1 MGNTQEFIKKNY
13 VFNYVMFI
21 FDAIGFGSAF
31 ALLIPGSYLPD
42 VASAIS
48 DKWYTPSLIIIIF
61 YAIGIFSQFLTS
73 ARRSIEQDSKR
84 AVIFWG
90 ICERVGII
98 LLALT
103 LNTYAKY
110 NSGFIFFII
119 AYILFVFSAGA
130 ILPSYFDLVSRV
142 LYKYRSVF
150 FALNLTFGSA
160 AGYLVSRY
168 VDIKIIEEG
177 LIEGYLSGLII
188 VIIITSLSMIPLLLI
203 REPQSVVKPS
213 LKFSLLRLKNQLK
226 IWSKIYKNNEGLN
239 AVSLSNFFSAI
250 PEAITPF
257 FSIWL
262 ISFYD
267 IPTASL
273 GMWVTLLL
281 LSQSIGSF
289 FVPIIG
295 IKIGFKYTYIL
306 GLTMHFLASGI
317 FIFTGANFKNLIFI
331 FAGLGL
337 GIFNTSQSNLAVEL
351 GDVGDA
357 GNTNAMLTAFRV
369 PVFIIVPL
377 IVGFFNTYSSISL
390 VLSFSLISALIG
402 ISIAVFK
409 LKNPVLPKVRFWL
422 KDS

>member
-1 MGNTQEFIKKNY
+1 
-13 VFNYVMFI
+13 MFI

-42 VASAIS
+42 VALILS
-48 DKWYTPSLIIIIF
+48 DKWYTPSLIVIIF
-61 YAIGIFSQFLTS
+61 YAVGIFSQFLTT
-73 ARRSIEQDSKR
+73 ARRNKEQDSKR
-84 AVIFWG
+84 GVIFWG

-98 LLALT
+98 VLALT
-103 LNTYAKY
+103 LSSYSKTDT
-110 NSGFIFFII
+110 GFIFFVV
-119 AYILFVFSAGA
+119 AYIIFVFSAGA

-142 LYKYRSVF
+142 LYKFRSVF

-168 VDIKIIEEG
+168 VDLKILEKG
-177 LIEGYLSGLII
+177 LIEGYLSGLIL
-188 VIIITSLSMIPLLLI
+188 VIAVTGFSLIPLLLI
-203 REPQSVVKPS
+203 REPQTKYSSTKKLS
-213 LKFSLLRLKNQLK
+213 LAALSSQINMWKET
-226 IWSKIYKNNEGLN
+226 YKNNVGLN

-262 ISFYD
+262 ISFYN
-267 IPTASL
+267 IPTNRL

-295 IKIGFKYTYIL
+295 IRTGFKYTYIL
-306 GLTMHFLASGI
+306 GLSMHLIASTI
-317 FIFTGANFKNLIFI
+317 FIFTGSSFQNLIFI

-369 PVFIIVPL
+369 PIFIIVPL
-377 IVGFFNTYSSISL
+377 IVGFFNSGSSIFVIL
-390 VLSFSLISALIG
+390 LFSMISAIIG
-402 ISIAVFK
+402 VGIVAFK
-409 LKNPVLPKVRFWL
+409 LKDPVLPKVRFWL

>member
-1 MGNTQEFIKKNY
+1 
-13 VFNYVMFI
+13 MFI

-42 VASAIS
+42 VALTIS
-48 DKWYTPSLIIIIF
+48 DKWYTPSLIVIIF
-61 YAIGIFSQFLTS
+61 YAVGIFSQFLIS
-73 ARRSIEQDSKR
+73 ARRNIEQDSKR
-84 AVIFWG
+84 GVIFWG
-90 ICERVGII
+90 ICERFGII

-103 LNTYAKY
+103 LSTYSTY
-110 NSGFIFFII
+110 NMGFIFFVI
-119 AYILFVFSAGA
+119 AYIIFVFSAGA

-142 LYKYRSVF
+142 LYKFRSVF

-168 VDIKIIEEG
+168 VDLRIAESG
-177 LIEGYLSGLII
+177 LIEGYLSGLML
-188 VIIITSLSMIPLLLI
+188 VIGVTSISMIPLLLI
-203 REPQSVVKPS
+203 REPQTGSKSTTKISIVA
-213 LKFSLLRLKNQLK
+213 LRDQLNMWK
-226 IWSKIYKNNEGLN
+226 HIYKNNTGLK

-267 IPTASL
+267 IPTNRL

-295 IKIGFKYTYIL
+295 IRIGFKYTYIL
-306 GLTMHFLASGI
+306 GLSMHFAASAV
-317 FIFTGANFKNLIFI
+317 FIYGGSNFQNLIFI
-331 FAGLGL
+331 LAGLGL

-369 PVFIIVPL
+369 PIFIIVPL
-377 IVGFFNTYSSISL
+377 LVGFFNSYSVISL
-390 VLSFSLISALIG
+390 ILLFSMSSATIG
-402 ISIAVFK
+402 VGIVIFK
-409 LKNPVLPKVRFWL
+409 LIDPVLPKVRFWL

>member
-1 MGNTQEFIKKNY
+1 
-13 VFNYVMFI
+13 MFI

-42 VASAIS
+42 VAMAIS
-48 DKWYTPSLIIIIF
+48 DKWYTPSLIVIIF
-61 YAIGIFSQFLTS
+61 YAVGIFSQFLTS
-73 ARRSIEQDSKR
+73 ARRNKEQDSKR
-84 AVIFWG
+84 GVIFWG
-90 ICERVGII
+90 ICERIGII
-98 LLALT
+98 VLALT
-103 LNTYAKY
+103 LSSYSKTDT
-110 NSGFIFFII
+110 GFIFFVI
-119 AYILFVFSAGA
+119 AYIIFVFSAGA

-142 LYKYRSVF
+142 LYKFRSVF

-168 VDIKIIEEG
+168 VDFKILENG
-177 LIEGYLSGLII
+177 LIDGYLSGLIL
-188 VIIITSLSMIPLLLI
+188 VIAVTSLSMIPLLLI
-203 REPQSVVKPS
+203 REPQTGNMPTTKIS
-213 LKFSLLRLKNQLK
+213 LTTLSIQINVWKET
-226 IWSKIYKNNEGLN
+226 YKNNVGLK

-267 IPTASL
+267 IPTNRL
-273 GMWVTLLL
+273 GMWVTFLL

-306 GLTMHFLASGI
+306 GLSMHFIASAI
-317 FIFTGANFKNLIFI
+317 FIFTDSNFQNLIFI

-369 PVFIIVPL
+369 PIFILVPL
-377 IVGFFNTYSSISL
+377 LVGFFNSSSYIFL
-390 VLSFSLISALIG
+390 ILSFSMSSAIIG
-402 ISIAVFK
+402 ILIVAFK
-409 LKNPVLPKVRFWL
+409 LTDPVLPKVRFWL

>member
-1 MGNTQEFIKKNY
+1 
-13 VFNYVMFI
+13 MFI

-42 VASAIS
+42 VALTIS
-48 DKWYTPSLIIIIF
+48 DEWYTPALIVIIF
-61 YAIGIFSQFLTS
+61 YAVGIFSQFLTS
-73 ARRSIEQDSKR
+73 ARRNKEQDSKR
-84 AVIFWG
+84 GVIFWG
-90 ICERVGII
+90 ICERVGIV

-103 LNTYAKY
+103 LSSYSKTDM
-110 NSGFIFFII
+110 GFIYFVV
-119 AYILFVFSAGA
+119 AYVIFVFSAGA

-142 LYKYRSVF
+142 LYKFRSVF

-168 VDIKIIEEG
+168 VDRQIAE
-177 LIEGYLSGLII
+177 SGLIDGYVSGLILVI
-188 VIIITSLSMIPLLLI
+188 VITGISLIPLILI
-203 REPQSVVKPS
+203 REPQTGSKGKVKLSVS
-213 LKFSLLRLKNQLK
+213 ALLSQFK
-226 IWSKIYKNNEGLN
+226 IWKQIYRNNVGLN

-267 IPTASL
+267 IPTNRL

-281 LSQSIGSF
+281 LSQSLGSF

-295 IKIGFKYTYIL
+295 IRTGFKYTYIL
-306 GLTMHFLASGI
+306 GLSMHFIASAILITSGS
-317 FIFTGANFKNLIFI
+317 TYENLIFL

-369 PVFIIVPL
+369 PIFIIVPL
-377 IVGFFNTYSSISL
+377 LAGFFNSYSSVSVIL
-390 VLSFSLISALIG
+390 LFSMSSAAIG
-402 ISIAVFK
+402 IGIVVIK
-409 LKNPVLPKVRFWL
+409 LVDPVLPKVRFWL

>member
-1 MGNTQEFIKKNY
+1 
-13 VFNYVMFI
+13 MFI

-42 VASAIS
+42 VALTIS
-48 DKWYTPSLIIIIF
+48 DEWYTPSLIVIIF
-61 YAIGIFSQFLTS
+61 YAVGIFSQFLTS
-73 ARRSIEQDSKR
+73 ARRNKEQDSKR
-84 AVIFWG
+84 GVIFWG
-90 ICERVGII
+90 ICERVGIV

-103 LNTYAKY
+103 LSSYSKTDM
-110 NSGFIFFII
+110 GFIYFVV
-119 AYILFVFSAGA
+119 AYVIFVFSAGA

-142 LYKYRSVF
+142 LYKFRSVF

-168 VDIKIIEEG
+168 VDRQIAE
-177 LIEGYLSGLII
+177 SGLIDGYVSGLILVI
-188 VIIITSLSMIPLLLI
+188 VITGISLIPLILI
-203 REPQSVVKPS
+203 REPQTGSKIKAKLSVS
-213 LKFSLLRLKNQLK
+213 ALLSQFK
-226 IWSKIYKNNEGLN
+226 IWKQIYRNNVGLN

-267 IPTASL
+267 IPTNRL

-281 LSQSIGSF
+281 LSQSLGSF

-295 IKIGFKYTYIL
+295 IRTGFKYTYIL
-306 GLTMHFLASGI
+306 GLSMHFIASAILITSGS
-317 FIFTGANFKNLIFI
+317 TYENLIFL

-369 PVFIIVPL
+369 PIFIIVPL
-377 IVGFFNTYSSISL
+377 LAGFFNSYSSVSVIL
-390 VLSFSLISALIG
+390 LFSMSSAAIG
-402 ISIAVFK
+402 IGIVVIK
-409 LKNPVLPKVRFWL
+409 LVDPVLPKVRFWL

>member
-1 MGNTQEFIKKNY
+1 LNDVKQFIKKNY
-13 VFNYVMFI
+13 LFNYAMFI
-21 FDAIGFGSAF
+21 IDAIGFGSAF

-42 VASAIS
+42 VALTIS
-48 DKWYTPSLIIIIF
+48 NKWYTPSMIIIIF
-61 YAIGIFSQFLTS
+61 YAVGIVSQFLTS

-84 AVIFWG
+84 AVVFWG
-90 ICERVGII
+90 FCERIGIV
-98 LLALT
+98 LLAFT
-103 LNTYAKY
+103 LNNYA
-110 NSGFIFFII
+110 NNNLGFVFFIA
-119 AYILFVFSAGA
+119 AYVIFVFSAGA

-142 LYKYRSVF
+142 LYKFRSVF

-168 VDIKIIEEG
+168 VDFQIVEKG
-177 LIEGYLSGLII
+177 LISGYLDGLIVVI
-188 VIIITSLSMIPLLLI
+188 VITSLSMIPLLLI
-203 REPQSVVKPS
+203 REPLSDKKLSSELSISGIKKQ
-213 LKFSLLRLKNQLK
+213 FK
-226 IWSKIYKNNEGLN
+226 IWNIIYRNNEGLN
-239 AVSLSNFFSAI
+239 AIAKSNFFSAI

-262 ISFYD
+262 IAFYD
-267 IPTASL
+267 RPTASL
-273 GMWVTLLL
+273 GLWVTLLL
-281 LSQSIGSF
+281 LSQSVGSF

-306 GLTMHFLASGI
+306 GLGMHFIASAI
-317 FIFTGANFKNLIFI
+317 FLTSGANFQNLIFI

-377 IVGFFNTYSSISL
+377 LVGFFNTNSSITL
-390 VLSFSLISALIG
+390 ILFFSMSSALIG
-402 ISIAVFK
+402 VGTVIYK
-409 LKNPVLPKVRFWL
+409 LIDPVLPKVRFWL

>member
-1 MGNTQEFIKKNY
+1 
-13 VFNYVMFI
+13 MFI

-42 VASAIS
+42 VALILS
-48 DKWYTPSLIIIIF
+48 DKWYTPSLIVIIF
-61 YAIGIFSQFLTS
+61 YAVGIFSQFLTT
-73 ARRSIEQDSKR
+73 ARRNKEQDSKR
-84 AVIFWG
+84 GVIFWG

-98 LLALT
+98 VLALT
-103 LNTYAKY
+103 LSSYSKTDT
-110 NSGFIFFII
+110 GFIFFVV
-119 AYILFVFSAGA
+119 AYIIFVFSAGA

-142 LYKYRSVF
+142 LYKFRSVF

-168 VDIKIIEEG
+168 VDLKILEKG
-177 LIEGYLSGLII
+177 LIEGYLSGLIL
-188 VIIITSLSMIPLLLI
+188 VIAVTGFSLIPLLLI
-203 REPQSVVKPS
+203 REPQAKYRSTTKLS
-213 LKFSLLRLKNQLK
+213 LAALSSQINMWKET
-226 IWSKIYKNNEGLN
+226 YKNNVGLN

-262 ISFYD
+262 ISFYN
-267 IPTASL
+267 IPTNRL

-295 IKIGFKYTYIL
+295 IRTGFKYTYIL
-306 GLTMHFLASGI
+306 GLSMHLIASTI
-317 FIFTGANFKNLIFI
+317 FIFTGSSFQNLIFI

-369 PVFIIVPL
+369 PIFIIVPL
-377 IVGFFNTYSSISL
+377 IVGFFNSGSSIFVIL
-390 VLSFSLISALIG
+390 LFSMISAIIG
-402 ISIAVFK
+402 VGIVAFK
-409 LKNPVLPKVRFWL
+409 LKDPVLPKVRFWL

>member
-1 MGNTQEFIKKNY
+1 
-13 VFNYVMFI
+13 MFI

-42 VASAIS
+42 VALTIS
-48 DKWYTPSLIIIIF
+48 DEWYTPALIVIIF
-61 YAIGIFSQFLTS
+61 YAVGIFSQFLTS
-73 ARRSIEQDSKR
+73 ARRNKEQDSKR
-84 AVIFWG
+84 GVIFWG
-90 ICERVGII
+90 ICERVGIV

-103 LNTYAKY
+103 LSSYSKTDM
-110 NSGFIFFII
+110 GFIYFVV
-119 AYILFVFSAGA
+119 AYVIFVFSAGA

-142 LYKYRSVF
+142 LYKFRSVF

-160 AGYLVSRY
+160 AGYFVSRY
-168 VDIKIIEEG
+168 VDRQIAE
-177 LIEGYLSGLII
+177 SGLIDGYVSGLI
-188 VIIITSLSMIPLLLI
+188 LVIAITGISLIPLILI
-203 REPQSVVKPS
+203 REPQTGSKGKVKLSVS
-213 LKFSLLRLKNQLK
+213 ALLSQFK
-226 IWSKIYKNNEGLN
+226 IWKQIYRNNVGLN

-267 IPTASL
+267 IPTNRL

-281 LSQSIGSF
+281 LSQSLGSF

-295 IKIGFKYTYIL
+295 IRTGFKYTYIL
-306 GLTMHFLASGI
+306 GLSMHFIASAILITSGS
-317 FIFTGANFKNLIFI
+317 TYENLIFL

-369 PVFIIVPL
+369 PIFIIVPL
-377 IVGFFNTYSSISL
+377 LAGFFNSYSSVSVIL
-390 VLSFSLISALIG
+390 LFSMSSAAIG
-402 ISIAVFK
+402 IGIVVIK
-409 LKNPVLPKVRFWL
+409 LVDPVLPKVRFWL

>member
-1 MGNTQEFIKKNY
+1 
-13 VFNYVMFI
+13 MFI

-42 VASAIS
+42 VALILS
-48 DKWYTPSLIIIIF
+48 DKWYTPSLIVIIF
-61 YAIGIFSQFLTS
+61 YAVGIFSQFLTT
-73 ARRSIEQDSKR
+73 ARRNKEQDSKR
-84 AVIFWG
+84 GVIFWG

-98 LLALT
+98 VLALT
-103 LNTYAKY
+103 LSSYSKTDT
-110 NSGFIFFII
+110 GFIFFVV
-119 AYILFVFSAGA
+119 AYIIFVFSAGA

-142 LYKYRSVF
+142 LYKFRSVF

-168 VDIKIIEEG
+168 VDLKILEKG
-177 LIEGYLSGLII
+177 LIEGYLSGLIL
-188 VIIITSLSMIPLLLI
+188 VIAVTGFSLIPLLLI
-203 REPQSVVKPS
+203 REPQTKHRSTTKLS
-213 LKFSLLRLKNQLK
+213 LAALSSQINMWKET
-226 IWSKIYKNNEGLN
+226 YKNNVGLN

-262 ISFYD
+262 ISFYN
-267 IPTASL
+267 IPTNRL

-295 IKIGFKYTYIL
+295 IRTGFKYTYIL
-306 GLTMHFLASGI
+306 GLSMHLIASTI
-317 FIFTGANFKNLIFI
+317 FIFTGSSFQNLIFI

-369 PVFIIVPL
+369 PIFIIVPL
-377 IVGFFNTYSSISL
+377 IVGFFNSGSSIFVIL
-390 VLSFSLISALIG
+390 LFSMISAIIG
-402 ISIAVFK
+402 VGIVAFK
-409 LKNPVLPKVRFWL
+409 LKDPVLPKVRFWL

>member
-1 MGNTQEFIKKNY
+1 
-13 VFNYVMFI
+13 MFI

-42 VASAIS
+42 VALILS
-48 DKWYTPSLIIIIF
+48 DKWYTPSLIVIIF
-61 YAIGIFSQFLTS
+61 YAVGIFSQFLTT
-73 ARRSIEQDSKR
+73 ARRNKEQDSKR
-84 AVIFWG
+84 GVIFWG

-98 LLALT
+98 VLALT
-103 LNTYAKY
+103 LSSYSKTDT
-110 NSGFIFFII
+110 GFIFFVV
-119 AYILFVFSAGA
+119 AYIIFVFSAGA

-142 LYKYRSVF
+142 LYKFRSVF

-160 AGYLVSRY
+160 AGFLVSRY
-168 VDIKIIEEG
+168 VDLKILEKG
-177 LIEGYLSGLII
+177 LIEGYLSGLIL
-188 VIIITSLSMIPLLLI
+188 VIAVTGFSLIPLLLI
-203 REPQSVVKPS
+203 REPQTKYRSTKKLS
-213 LKFSLLRLKNQLK
+213 LAALSSQINMWKET
-226 IWSKIYKNNEGLN
+226 YKNNVGLN

-262 ISFYD
+262 ISFYN
-267 IPTASL
+267 IPTNRL

-295 IKIGFKYTYIL
+295 IRTGFKYTYIL
-306 GLTMHFLASGI
+306 GLSMHLIASTI
-317 FIFTGANFKNLIFI
+317 FIFTGSSFQNLIFI

-369 PVFIIVPL
+369 PIFIIVPL
-377 IVGFFNTYSSISL
+377 IVGFFNSGSSIFVIL
-390 VLSFSLISALIG
+390 LFSMISAIIG
-402 ISIAVFK
+402 VGIVAFK
-409 LKNPVLPKVRFWL
+409 LKDPVLPKVRFWL

>member
-1 MGNTQEFIKKNY
+1 
-13 VFNYVMFI
+13 MFI

-42 VASAIS
+42 VALILS
-48 DKWYTPSLIIIIF
+48 DKWYTPSLIVIIF
-61 YAIGIFSQFLTS
+61 YAVGIFSQFLTT
-73 ARRSIEQDSKR
+73 ARRNKEQDSKR
-84 AVIFWG
+84 GVIFWG

-98 LLALT
+98 VLALT
-103 LNTYAKY
+103 LSSYSKTDT
-110 NSGFIFFII
+110 GFIFFVV
-119 AYILFVFSAGA
+119 AYIIFVFSAGA

-142 LYKYRSVF
+142 LYKFRSVF

-168 VDIKIIEEG
+168 VDLKILEKG
-177 LIEGYLSGLII
+177 LIEGYLSGLIL
-188 VIIITSLSMIPLLLI
+188 VIAVTGFSLIPLLLI
-203 REPQSVVKPS
+203 REPQTKYRSTTKLS
-213 LKFSLLRLKNQLK
+213 LAALSSQINMWKET
-226 IWSKIYKNNEGLN
+226 YKNNVGLN
-239 AVSLSNFFSAI
+239 AISLSNFFSAI

-262 ISFYD
+262 ISFYN
-267 IPTASL
+267 IPTNRL

-295 IKIGFKYTYIL
+295 IRTGFKYTYIL
-306 GLTMHFLASGI
+306 GLSMHLIASTI
-317 FIFTGANFKNLIFI
+317 FIFTGSSFQNLIFI

-369 PVFIIVPL
+369 PIFIIVPL
-377 IVGFFNTYSSISL
+377 IVGFFNSGSSIFVIL
-390 VLSFSLISALIG
+390 LFSMISAIIG
-402 ISIAVFK
+402 VGIVAFK
-409 LKNPVLPKVRFWL
+409 LKDPVLPKVRFWL

>member
-1 MGNTQEFIKKNY
+1 
-13 VFNYVMFI
+13 MFI

-42 VASAIS
+42 VALTIS
-48 DKWYTPSLIIIIF
+48 DEWYTPALIVIIF
-61 YAIGIFSQFLTS
+61 YAVGIFSQFLTS
-73 ARRSIEQDSKR
+73 ARRNKEQDSKR
-84 AVIFWG
+84 GVIFWG
-90 ICERVGII
+90 ICERVGIV

-103 LNTYAKY
+103 LSSYSKTDM
-110 NSGFIFFII
+110 GFIYFVV
-119 AYILFVFSAGA
+119 AYVIFVFSAGA

-142 LYKYRSVF
+142 LYKFRSVF

-168 VDIKIIEEG
+168 VDRQIAE
-177 LIEGYLSGLII
+177 SGLIDGYVSGLI
-188 VIIITSLSMIPLLLI
+188 LVIAITGISLIPLILI
-203 REPQSVVKPS
+203 REPQTGSKIKAKLSVS
-213 LKFSLLRLKNQLK
+213 ALLSQFK
-226 IWSKIYKNNEGLN
+226 IWKQIYRNNVGLN

-267 IPTASL
+267 IPTNRL

-281 LSQSIGSF
+281 LSQSLGSF

-295 IKIGFKYTYIL
+295 IRTGFKYTYIL
-306 GLTMHFLASGI
+306 GLSMHFIASAILITSGS
-317 FIFTGANFKNLIFI
+317 TYENLIFL

-369 PVFIIVPL
+369 PIFIIVPL
-377 IVGFFNTYSSISL
+377 LAGFFNSYSSVSVIL
-390 VLSFSLISALIG
+390 LFSMSSAAIG
-402 ISIAVFK
+402 IGIVVIK
-409 LKNPVLPKVRFWL
+409 LVDPVLPKVRFWL

>member
-1 MGNTQEFIKKNY
+1 
-13 VFNYVMFI
+13 MFI

-42 VASAIS
+42 VALILS
-48 DKWYTPSLIIIIF
+48 DKWYTPSLIVIIF
-61 YAIGIFSQFLTS
+61 YAVGIFSQFLTT
-73 ARRSIEQDSKR
+73 ARRNKEQDSKR
-84 AVIFWG
+84 GVIFWG

-98 LLALT
+98 VLALT
-103 LNTYAKY
+103 LSSYSKTDT
-110 NSGFIFFII
+110 GFIFFVG
-119 AYILFVFSAGA
+119 AYIIFVFSAGA

-142 LYKYRSVF
+142 LYKFRSVF

-168 VDIKIIEEG
+168 VDLKILEKG
-177 LIEGYLSGLII
+177 LIEGYLSGLIL
-188 VIIITSLSMIPLLLI
+188 VIAVTGFSLIPLLLI
-203 REPQSVVKPS
+203 REPQTKYRSTKKLS
-213 LKFSLLRLKNQLK
+213 LAALSSQINMWKET
-226 IWSKIYKNNEGLN
+226 YKNNVGLN

-262 ISFYD
+262 ISFYN
-267 IPTASL
+267 IPTNRL

-295 IKIGFKYTYIL
+295 IRTGFKYTYIL
-306 GLTMHFLASGI
+306 GLSMHLIASTI
-317 FIFTGANFKNLIFI
+317 FIFTGSSFQNLIFI

-369 PVFIIVPL
+369 PIFIIVPL
-377 IVGFFNTYSSISL
+377 IVGFFNSGSSIFVIL
-390 VLSFSLISALIG
+390 LFSMISAIIG
-402 ISIAVFK
+402 VGIVAFK
-409 LKNPVLPKVRFWL
+409 LKDPVLPKVRFWL

>member
-1 MGNTQEFIKKNY
+1 
-13 VFNYVMFI
+13 MFI

-42 VASAIS
+42 VALILS
-48 DKWYTPSLIIIIF
+48 DKWYTPSLIVIIF
-61 YAIGIFSQFLTS
+61 YAVGIFSQFLTT
-73 ARRSIEQDSKR
+73 ARRNKEQDSKR
-84 AVIFWG
+84 GVIFWG

-98 LLALT
+98 VLALT
-103 LNTYAKY
+103 LSSYSKTDT
-110 NSGFIFFII
+110 GFIFFVV
-119 AYILFVFSAGA
+119 AYIIFVFSAGA

-142 LYKYRSVF
+142 LYKFRSVF

-168 VDIKIIEEG
+168 VDLKILEKG
-177 LIEGYLSGLII
+177 LIEGYLSGLIL
-188 VIIITSLSMIPLLLI
+188 VIAVTGFSLIPLLLI
-203 REPQSVVKPS
+203 REPQTKYRSTKKLS
-213 LKFSLLRLKNQLK
+213 LAALSSQINMWKET
-226 IWSKIYKNNEGLN
+226 YKNNVGLN

-262 ISFYD
+262 ISFYN
-267 IPTASL
+267 IPTNRL

-295 IKIGFKYTYIL
+295 IRTGFKYTYIL
-306 GLTMHFLASGI
+306 GLSMHLIASTI
-317 FIFTGANFKNLIFI
+317 FIFTGSSFQNLIFI

-369 PVFIIVPL
+369 PIFIIVPL
-377 IVGFFNTYSSISL
+377 IVGFFNSGSSIFVIL
-390 VLSFSLISALIG
+390 LFSMISAIIG
-402 ISIAVFK
+402 VGIVAFK
-409 LKNPVLPKVRFWL
+409 LKDPVLPKVRFWL

>member
-1 MGNTQEFIKKNY
+1 
-13 VFNYVMFI
+13 MFI

-42 VASAIS
+42 VALTIS
-48 DKWYTPSLIIIIF
+48 DEWYTPALIVIIF
-61 YAIGIFSQFLTS
+61 YAVGIFSQFLTS
-73 ARRSIEQDSKR
+73 ARRNKEQDSKR
-84 AVIFWG
+84 GVIFWG
-90 ICERVGII
+90 ICERVGIV

-103 LNTYAKY
+103 LSSYSKTDM
-110 NSGFIFFII
+110 GFIYFVV
-119 AYILFVFSAGA
+119 AYVIFVFSAGA

-142 LYKYRSVF
+142 LYKFRSVF

-168 VDIKIIEEG
+168 VDRQIAE
-177 LIEGYLSGLII
+177 SGLIDGYVSGLI
-188 VIIITSLSMIPLLLI
+188 LVIAITGISLIPLILI
-203 REPQSVVKPS
+203 REPQTGSKGKVKLSVS
-213 LKFSLLRLKNQLK
+213 ALLSQFK
-226 IWSKIYKNNEGLN
+226 IWKQIYRNNVGLN

-267 IPTASL
+267 IPTNRL

-281 LSQSIGSF
+281 LSQSLGSF

-295 IKIGFKYTYIL
+295 IRTGFKYTYIL
-306 GLTMHFLASGI
+306 GLSMHFIASAILITSGS
-317 FIFTGANFKNLIFI
+317 TYENLIFL

-369 PVFIIVPL
+369 PIFIIVPL
-377 IVGFFNTYSSISL
+377 LAGFFNSYSSVSVIL
-390 VLSFSLISALIG
+390 LFSMSSAAIG
-402 ISIAVFK
+402 IGIVVIK
-409 LKNPVLPKVRFWL
+409 LVDPVLPKVRFWL

>member
-1 MGNTQEFIKKNY
+1 
-13 VFNYVMFI
+13 MFI

-42 VASAIS
+42 VALILS
-48 DKWYTPSLIIIIF
+48 DKWYTPSLIVIIF
-61 YAIGIFSQFLTS
+61 YAVGIFSQFLTT
-73 ARRSIEQDSKR
+73 ARRNKEQDSKR
-84 AVIFWG
+84 GVIFWG

-98 LLALT
+98 VLALT
-103 LNTYAKY
+103 LSSYSKTDT
-110 NSGFIFFII
+110 GFIFFVV
-119 AYILFVFSAGA
+119 AYIIFVFSAGA

-142 LYKYRSVF
+142 LYKFRSVF

-168 VDIKIIEEG
+168 VDLKILEKG
-177 LIEGYLSGLII
+177 LIEGYLSGLIL
-188 VIIITSLSMIPLLLI
+188 VIAVTGFSLIPLLLI
-203 REPQSVVKPS
+203 REPQTKYRSTKKLS
-213 LKFSLLRLKNQLK
+213 LAALSSQINMWKET
-226 IWSKIYKNNEGLN
+226 YKNNVGLN

-262 ISFYD
+262 ISFYN
-267 IPTASL
+267 IPTNRL

-295 IKIGFKYTYIL
+295 IRTGFKYTYIL
-306 GLTMHFLASGI
+306 GLSMHLIASTI
-317 FIFTGANFKNLIFI
+317 FIFTGSSFQNLIFI

-369 PVFIIVPL
+369 PIFIIVPL
-377 IVGFFNTYSSISL
+377 IVGFFNSGSSIFVIL
-390 VLSFSLISALIG
+390 LFSMISAIIG
-402 ISIAVFK
+402 VGIVALK
-409 LKNPVLPKVRFWL
+409 LKDPVLPKVRFWL

>member
-1 MGNTQEFIKKNY
+1 
-13 VFNYVMFI
+13 MFI

-42 VASAIS
+42 VALILS
-48 DKWYTPSLIIIIF
+48 DKWYTPSLIVIIF
-61 YAIGIFSQFLTS
+61 YAVGIFSQFLTT
-73 ARRSIEQDSKR
+73 ARRNKEQDSKR
-84 AVIFWG
+84 GVIFWG

-98 LLALT
+98 VLALT
-103 LNTYAKY
+103 LSSYSKTDT
-110 NSGFIFFII
+110 GFIFFVG
-119 AYILFVFSAGA
+119 AYIIFVFSAGA

-142 LYKYRSVF
+142 LYKFRSVF

-168 VDIKIIEEG
+168 VDLKILEKG
-177 LIEGYLSGLII
+177 LIEGYLSGLIL
-188 VIIITSLSMIPLLLI
+188 VIAVTGFSLIPLLLI
-203 REPQSVVKPS
+203 REPQTKYRSTKKLS
-213 LKFSLLRLKNQLK
+213 LAALSSQINMWKET
-226 IWSKIYKNNEGLN
+226 YKNNVGLN

-262 ISFYD
+262 ISFYNM
-267 IPTASL
+267 PTNRL

-295 IKIGFKYTYIL
+295 IRTGFKYTYIL
-306 GLTMHFLASGI
+306 GLSMHLIASTI
-317 FIFTGANFKNLIFI
+317 FIFTGSSFQNLIFI

-369 PVFIIVPL
+369 PIFIIVPL
-377 IVGFFNTYSSISL
+377 IVGFFNSGSSIFVIL
-390 VLSFSLISALIG
+390 LFSMISAIIG
-402 ISIAVFK
+402 VGIVAFK
-409 LKNPVLPKVRFWL
+409 LKDPVLPKVRFWL

>member
-1 MGNTQEFIKKNY
+1 
-13 VFNYVMFI
+13 MFI

-42 VASAIS
+42 VALILS
-48 DKWYTPSLIIIIF
+48 DKWYTPSLIVIIF
-61 YAIGIFSQFLTS
+61 YAVGIFSQFLTT
-73 ARRSIEQDSKR
+73 ARRNKEQDSKR
-84 AVIFWG
+84 GVIFWG

-98 LLALT
+98 VLALT
-103 LNTYAKY
+103 LSSYSKTDT
-110 NSGFIFFII
+110 GFIFFVV
-119 AYILFVFSAGA
+119 AYIIFVFSAGA

-142 LYKYRSVF
+142 LYKFRSVF

-168 VDIKIIEEG
+168 VDLKILEKG
-177 LIEGYLSGLII
+177 LIEGYLSGLIL
-188 VIIITSLSMIPLLLI
+188 VIAVTGFSLIPLLLI
-203 REPQSVVKPS
+203 REPQTKYRSTTKLS
-213 LKFSLLRLKNQLK
+213 LAALSSQINMWKET
-226 IWSKIYKNNEGLN
+226 YKNNVGLN
-239 AVSLSNFFSAI
+239 AISLSNFFSAI

-262 ISFYD
+262 ISFYN
-267 IPTASL
+267 IPTNRL

-295 IKIGFKYTYIL
+295 IRTGFKYTYIL
-306 GLTMHFLASGI
+306 GLSMHLIASTI
-317 FIFTGANFKNLIFI
+317 FIFTGSSFQNLIFI

-369 PVFIIVPL
+369 PIFIIIPL
-377 IVGFFNTYSSISL
+377 IVGFFNSGSSIFVIL
-390 VLSFSLISALIG
+390 LFSMISAIIG
-402 ISIAVFK
+402 VGIVAFK
-409 LKNPVLPKVRFWL
+409 LKDPVLPKVRFWL

>member
-1 MGNTQEFIKKNY
+1 
-13 VFNYVMFI
+13 MFI

-42 VASAIS
+42 VALTIS
-48 DKWYTPSLIIIIF
+48 NQWYTPSLIVIIF
-61 YAIGIFSQFLTS
+61 YAVGIFSQFLTS
-73 ARRSIEQDSKR
+73 ARRNKEQDSKN

-90 ICERVGII
+90 ICERLGIVS
-98 LLALT
+98 LYLT
-103 LNTYAKY
+103 LNNYLETDV
-110 NSGFIFFII
+110 GFIFFIG
-119 AYILFVFSAGA
+119 AYIVFVFSAGA

-142 LYKYRSVF
+142 LYKFRSIF

-168 VDIKIIEEG
+168 VDSQILESG
-177 LIEGYLSGLII
+177 LIKGYLSGLTL
-188 VIIITSLSMIPLLLI
+188 VITITSISMIPLLLI
-203 REPQSVVKPS
+203 REPKTSYRS
-213 LKFSLLRLKNQLK
+213 DIKFSIKALGAQLK
-226 IWSKIYKNNEGLN
+226 IWKQTYKNNVGLN

-262 ISFYD
+262 ISFYNM
-267 IPTASL
+267 PANRL

-295 IKIGFKYTYIL
+295 IRTGFKYTYIL
-306 GLTMHFLASGI
+306 GLCMHFVASII
-317 FIFTGANFKNLIFI
+317 FISTGSTFQNLIFI

-369 PVFIIVPL
+369 PIFIIIPL
-377 IVGFFNTYSSISL
+377 IVGFFNSSSSIFL
-390 VLSFSLISALIG
+390 ILLLSMSSAIIG
-402 ISIAVFK
+402 VGIVALK
-409 LKNPVLPKVRFWL
+409 LNDPVLPKVRFWL

>member
-1 MGNTQEFIKKNY
+1 
-13 VFNYVMFI
+13 MFI

-42 VASAIS
+42 VALTIS
-48 DKWYTPSLIIIIF
+48 DKWYTPSLIVIIF
-61 YAIGIFSQFLTS
+61 YAVGIFSQFLTS
-73 ARRSIEQDSKR
+73 ARRNIEQDSKR
-84 AVIFWG
+84 GVIFWG
-90 ICERVGII
+90 ICERFGII

-103 LNTYAKY
+103 LSNYSTYKM
-110 NSGFIFFII
+110 GFIFFVI
-119 AYILFVFSAGA
+119 AYIIFVFSAGA

-142 LYKYRSVF
+142 LYKFRSVF

-168 VDIKIIEEG
+168 VDLRIAESG
-177 LIEGYLSGLII
+177 LIEGYLSGLML
-188 VIIITSLSMIPLLLI
+188 VIGITSISMIPLLLI
-203 REPQSVVKPS
+203 REPQTGSKSSTKISIVA
-213 LKFSLLRLKNQLK
+213 LRDQLNMWK
-226 IWSKIYKNNEGLN
+226 HIYKNNTGLK

-267 IPTASL
+267 IPTNRL
-273 GMWVTLLL
+273 GMCVTLLL

-295 IKIGFKYTYIL
+295 IRIGFKYTYIL
-306 GLTMHFLASGI
+306 GLSMHFAASAI
-317 FIFTGANFKNLIFI
+317 FIYGGSNFQNLIFI

-369 PVFIIVPL
+369 PIFIIVPL
-377 IVGFFNTYSSISL
+377 LVGFFNSYS
-390 VLSFSLISALIG
+390 VVSLILILSMSSATIG
-402 ISIAVFK
+402 VGIVIFK
-409 LKNPVLPKVRFWL
+409 LIDPVLPKVRFWL

>member
-1 MGNTQEFIKKNY
+1 
-13 VFNYVMFI
+13 MFI

-42 VASAIS
+42 VALILS
-48 DKWYTPSLIIIIF
+48 DKWYTPSLIVIIF
-61 YAIGIFSQFLTS
+61 YAVGIFSQFLTT
-73 ARRSIEQDSKR
+73 ARRNKEQDSKR
-84 AVIFWG
+84 GVIFWG

-98 LLALT
+98 VLALT
-103 LNTYAKY
+103 LSSYSKTDT
-110 NSGFIFFII
+110 GFIFFVV
-119 AYILFVFSAGA
+119 AYIIFVFSAGA

-142 LYKYRSVF
+142 LYKFRSVF

-168 VDIKIIEEG
+168 VDLKILEKG
-177 LIEGYLSGLII
+177 LIEGYLSGLIL
-188 VIIITSLSMIPLLLI
+188 VIAVTGFSLIPLLLI
-203 REPQSVVKPS
+203 REPQTKYRSTTKLS
-213 LKFSLLRLKNQLK
+213 LAALSSQINMWKET
-226 IWSKIYKNNEGLN
+226 YKNNVGLN

-262 ISFYD
+262 ISFYN
-267 IPTASL
+267 IPTNRL

-295 IKIGFKYTYIL
+295 IRTGFKYTYIL
-306 GLTMHFLASGI
+306 GLSMHLIASTI
-317 FIFTGANFKNLIFI
+317 FIFTGSSFQNLIFI

-337 GIFNTSQSNLAVEL
+337 GIFNSSQSNLAVEL

-369 PVFIIVPL
+369 PIFIIVPL
-377 IVGFFNTYSSISL
+377 IVGFFNSGSSIFVIL
-390 VLSFSLISALIG
+390 LFSMISAIIG
-402 ISIAVFK
+402 VGIVAFK
-409 LKNPVLPKVRFWL
+409 LKDPVLPKVRFWL

>member
-1 MGNTQEFIKKNY
+1 
-13 VFNYVMFI
+13 MFI

-42 VASAIS
+42 VALILS
-48 DKWYTPSLIIIIF
+48 DKWYTPSLIVIIF
-61 YAIGIFSQFLTS
+61 YAVGIFSQFLTT
-73 ARRSIEQDSKR
+73 ARRNKEQDSKR
-84 AVIFWG
+84 GVIFWG

-98 LLALT
+98 VLALT
-103 LNTYAKY
+103 LSSYSKTDT
-110 NSGFIFFII
+110 GFIFFVV
-119 AYILFVFSAGA
+119 AYIIFVFSAGA

-142 LYKYRSVF
+142 LYKFRSVF

-168 VDIKIIEEG
+168 VDLKILEKG
-177 LIEGYLSGLII
+177 LIEGYLSGLIL
-188 VIIITSLSMIPLLLI
+188 VIAVTGFSLIPLLLI
-203 REPQSVVKPS
+203 REPQTKYRYTKKLS
-213 LKFSLLRLKNQLK
+213 LAALSSQINMWKET
-226 IWSKIYKNNEGLN
+226 YKNNVGLN

-262 ISFYD
+262 ISFYN
-267 IPTASL
+267 IPTNRL

-295 IKIGFKYTYIL
+295 IRTGFKYTYIL
-306 GLTMHFLASGI
+306 GLSMHLIASTI
-317 FIFTGANFKNLIFI
+317 FIFTGSSFQNLIFI

-369 PVFIIVPL
+369 PIFIIVPL
-377 IVGFFNTYSSISL
+377 IVGFFNSGSSIFVIL
-390 VLSFSLISALIG
+390 LFSMISAIIG
-402 ISIAVFK
+402 VGIVAFK
-409 LKNPVLPKVRFWL
+409 LKDPVLPKVRFWL

>member
-1 MGNTQEFIKKNY
+1 
-13 VFNYVMFI
+13 MFI

-42 VASAIS
+42 VALILS
-48 DKWYTPSLIIIIF
+48 DKWYTPSLIVIIF
-61 YAIGIFSQFLTS
+61 YAVGIFSQFLTT
-73 ARRSIEQDSKR
+73 ARRNKEQDSKR
-84 AVIFWG
+84 GVIFWG

-98 LLALT
+98 VLALT
-103 LNTYAKY
+103 LSNYSKTDT
-110 NSGFIFFII
+110 GFIFFVV
-119 AYILFVFSAGA
+119 AYIIFVFSAGA

-142 LYKYRSVF
+142 LYKFRSVF

-168 VDIKIIEEG
+168 VDLKILEKG
-177 LIEGYLSGLII
+177 LIEGYLSGLIL
-188 VIIITSLSMIPLLLI
+188 VIAVTGFSLIPLLLI
-203 REPQSVVKPS
+203 REPQTKHRSTTKLS
-213 LKFSLLRLKNQLK
+213 LAALSSQINMWKET
-226 IWSKIYKNNEGLN
+226 YKNNVGLN
-239 AVSLSNFFSAI
+239 AISLSNFFSAI

-262 ISFYD
+262 ISFYN
-267 IPTASL
+267 IPTNRL

-295 IKIGFKYTYIL
+295 IRTGFKYTYIL
-306 GLTMHFLASGI
+306 GLSMHLIASTI
-317 FIFTGANFKNLIFI
+317 FIFTGSSFQNLIFI

-369 PVFIIVPL
+369 PIFIIIPL
-377 IVGFFNTYSSISL
+377 IVGFFNSGSSIFVIL
-390 VLSFSLISALIG
+390 LFSMISAIIG
-402 ISIAVFK
+402 VGIVAFK
-409 LKNPVLPKVRFWL
+409 LKDPVLPKVRFWL

>member
-1 MGNTQEFIKKNY
+1 
-13 VFNYVMFI
+13 MFI

-42 VASAIS
+42 VALILS
-48 DKWYTPSLIIIIF
+48 DKWYTPSLIVIIF
-61 YAIGIFSQFLTS
+61 YAVGIFSQFLTT
-73 ARRSIEQDSKR
+73 ARRNKEQDSKR
-84 AVIFWG
+84 GVIFWG

-98 LLALT
+98 VLALT
-103 LNTYAKY
+103 LSSYSKTDT
-110 NSGFIFFII
+110 GFIFFVV
-119 AYILFVFSAGA
+119 AYIIFVFSAGA

-142 LYKYRSVF
+142 LYKFRSVF

-168 VDIKIIEEG
+168 VDLKILEKG
-177 LIEGYLSGLII
+177 LIEGYLSGLIL
-188 VIIITSLSMIPLLLI
+188 VIAVTGFSLIPLLLI
-203 REPQSVVKPS
+203 REPQTKYRSTKKLS
-213 LKFSLLRLKNQLK
+213 LAALSSQINMWKET
-226 IWSKIYKNNEGLN
+226 YKNNVGLN

-262 ISFYD
+262 ISFYN
-267 IPTASL
+267 IPTNRL

-295 IKIGFKYTYIL
+295 IRTGFKYTYIL
-306 GLTMHFLASGI
+306 GLSMHLIASTI
-317 FIFTGANFKNLIFI
+317 FIFTGSSFQNLIFI

-369 PVFIIVPL
+369 PIFIIIPL
-377 IVGFFNTYSSISL
+377 IVGFFNSGSSIFVIL
-390 VLSFSLISALIG
+390 LFSMISAIIG
-402 ISIAVFK
+402 VGIVAFK
-409 LKNPVLPKVRFWL
+409 LKDPVLPKVRFWL

>member
-1 MGNTQEFIKKNY
+1 M
-13 VFNYVMFI
+13 
-21 FDAIGFGSAF
+21 
-31 ALLIPGSYLPD
+31 
-42 VASAIS
+42 
-48 DKWYTPSLIIIIF
+48 
-61 YAIGIFSQFLTS
+61 
-73 ARRSIEQDSKR
+73 
-84 AVIFWG
+84 
-90 ICERVGII
+90 
-98 LLALT
+98 
-103 LNTYAKY
+103 
-110 NSGFIFFII
+110 GFIFFVV
-119 AYILFVFSAGA
+119 AYIIFVFSAGA

-142 LYKYRSVF
+142 LYKFRSVF

-168 VDIKIIEEG
+168 VDSKILEKG
-177 LIEGYLSGLII
+177 LVDGYLSGLIL
-188 VIIITSLSMIPLLLI
+188 VIAVTSISMIPLLLI
-203 REPQSVVKPS
+203 REPQTGYKSATKLS
-213 LKFSLLRLKNQLK
+213 LVALRAQITAWKET
-226 IWSKIYKNNEGLN
+226 YKNNVGLN

-267 IPTASL
+267 IPTNRL

-295 IKIGFKYTYIL
+295 IRTGFKYTYIL
-306 GLTMHFLASGI
+306 GLSMHLIASTI
-317 FIFTGANFKNLIFI
+317 FIFTGSSFQNLIFI

-369 PVFIIVPL
+369 PIFIIVPL
-377 IVGFFNTYSSISL
+377 IVGFFNSSNSIFL
-390 VLSFSLISALIG
+390 ILLLSMISAIIG
-402 ISIAVFK
+402 VGIVAFK
-409 LKNPVLPKVRFWL
+409 LKDPVLPKVRFWL

>member
-1 MGNTQEFIKKNY
+1 
-13 VFNYVMFI
+13 MFI

-42 VASAIS
+42 VALILS
-48 DKWYTPSLIIIIF
+48 DKWYTPSLIVIIF
-61 YAIGIFSQFLTS
+61 YAVGIFSQFLTT
-73 ARRSIEQDSKR
+73 ARRNKEQDSKR
-84 AVIFWG
+84 GVIFWG

-98 LLALT
+98 VLALT
-103 LNTYAKY
+103 LSSYSKTDT
-110 NSGFIFFII
+110 GFIFFVV
-119 AYILFVFSAGA
+119 AYIIFVFSAGA

-142 LYKYRSVF
+142 LYKFRSVF

-168 VDIKIIEEG
+168 VDLKILEKG
-177 LIEGYLSGLII
+177 LIEGYLSGLIL
-188 VIIITSLSMIPLLLI
+188 VIAVMGFSLIPLLLI
-203 REPQSVVKPS
+203 REPQTKYRSTKKLS
-213 LKFSLLRLKNQLK
+213 LAALSSQINMWKET
-226 IWSKIYKNNEGLN
+226 YKNNVGLN

-262 ISFYD
+262 ISFYN
-267 IPTASL
+267 IPTNRL

-295 IKIGFKYTYIL
+295 IRTGFKYTYIL
-306 GLTMHFLASGI
+306 GLSMHLIASTI
-317 FIFTGANFKNLIFI
+317 FIFTGSSFQNLIFI

-369 PVFIIVPL
+369 PIFIIVPL
-377 IVGFFNTYSSISL
+377 IVGFFNSGSSIFVIL
-390 VLSFSLISALIG
+390 LFSMISAIIG
-402 ISIAVFK
+402 VGIVAFK
-409 LKNPVLPKVRFWL
+409 LKDPVLPKVRFWL

>member
-1 MGNTQEFIKKNY
+1 
-13 VFNYVMFI
+13 MFI

-42 VASAIS
+42 VALTIS
-48 DKWYTPSLIIIIF
+48 DEWYTPALIVIIF
-61 YAIGIFSQFLTS
+61 YAVGIFSQFLTS
-73 ARRSIEQDSKR
+73 ARRNKEQDSKR
-84 AVIFWG
+84 GVIFWG
-90 ICERVGII
+90 ICERVGIV

-103 LNTYAKY
+103 LSSYSKTDM
-110 NSGFIFFII
+110 GFIYFVV
-119 AYILFVFSAGA
+119 AYVIFVFSAGA

-142 LYKYRSVF
+142 LYKFRSVF

-168 VDIKIIEEG
+168 VDRQIAE
-177 LIEGYLSGLII
+177 SGLIDGYVSGLILVI
-188 VIIITSLSMIPLLLI
+188 VITGISLIPLILI
-203 REPQSVVKPS
+203 REPQTGSKGKVKLSVS
-213 LKFSLLRLKNQLK
+213 ALLSQFK
-226 IWSKIYKNNEGLN
+226 IWKQIYRYNVGLN

-267 IPTASL
+267 IPTNRL

-281 LSQSIGSF
+281 LSQSLGSF

-295 IKIGFKYTYIL
+295 IRTGFKYTYIL
-306 GLTMHFLASGI
+306 GLSMHFIASAILITSGS
-317 FIFTGANFKNLIFI
+317 TYENLIFL

-369 PVFIIVPL
+369 PIFIIVPL
-377 IVGFFNTYSSISL
+377 LAGFFNSYSSVSVIL
-390 VLSFSLISALIG
+390 LFSMSSAAIG
-402 ISIAVFK
+402 IGIVVIK
-409 LKNPVLPKVRFWL
+409 LVDPVLPKVRFWL

>member
-1 MGNTQEFIKKNY
+1 
-13 VFNYVMFI
+13 MFI

-42 VASAIS
+42 VALTIS
-48 DKWYTPSLIIIIF
+48 DEWYTPALIVIIF
-61 YAIGIFSQFLTS
+61 YAVGIFSQFLTS
-73 ARRSIEQDSKR
+73 ARRNKEQDSKR
-84 AVIFWG
+84 GVIFWG
-90 ICERVGII
+90 ICERVGIV

-103 LNTYAKY
+103 LSSYSKTDM
-110 NSGFIFFII
+110 GFIYFVV
-119 AYILFVFSAGA
+119 AYVIFVFSAGA

-142 LYKYRSVF
+142 LYKFRSVF

-168 VDIKIIEEG
+168 VDRQIAE
-177 LIEGYLSGLII
+177 SGLIDGYVSGLILVI
-188 VIIITSLSMIPLLLI
+188 VITGISLIPLILI
-203 REPQSVVKPS
+203 REPQTGSKIKAKLSVS
-213 LKFSLLRLKNQLK
+213 ALLSQFK
-226 IWSKIYKNNEGLN
+226 IWKQIYRNNVGLN

-267 IPTASL
+267 IPTNRL

-281 LSQSIGSF
+281 LSQSLGSF

-295 IKIGFKYTYIL
+295 IRTGFKYTYIL
-306 GLTMHFLASGI
+306 GLSMHFIASAILITSGS
-317 FIFTGANFKNLIFI
+317 TYENLIFL

-369 PVFIIVPL
+369 PIFIIVPL
-377 IVGFFNTYSSISL
+377 LAGFFNSYSSVSVIL
-390 VLSFSLISALIG
+390 LFSMSSAAIG
-402 ISIAVFK
+402 IGIVVIK
-409 LKNPVLPKVRFWL
+409 LVDPVLPKVRFWL

>member
-1 MGNTQEFIKKNY
+1 
-13 VFNYVMFI
+13 MFI

-42 VASAIS
+42 VALILS
-48 DKWYTPSLIIIIF
+48 DKWYTPSLIVIIF
-61 YAIGIFSQFLTS
+61 YAVGIFSQFLTT
-73 ARRSIEQDSKR
+73 ARRNKEQDSKR
-84 AVIFWG
+84 GVIFWG

-98 LLALT
+98 VLALT
-103 LNTYAKY
+103 LSSYSKTDT
-110 NSGFIFFII
+110 GFIFFVV
-119 AYILFVFSAGA
+119 AYIIFVFSAGA

-142 LYKYRSVF
+142 LYKFRSVF

-168 VDIKIIEEG
+168 VDLKILEKG
-177 LIEGYLSGLII
+177 LIEGYLSGLIL
-188 VIIITSLSMIPLLLI
+188 VIAVTGFSLIPLLLI
-203 REPQSVVKPS
+203 REPQTKYRSTTKLS
-213 LKFSLLRLKNQLK
+213 LAALSSQINMWKET
-226 IWSKIYKNNEGLN
+226 YKNNVGLN

-262 ISFYD
+262 ISFYN
-267 IPTASL
+267 IPTNRL

-295 IKIGFKYTYIL
+295 IRTGFKYTYIL
-306 GLTMHFLASGI
+306 GLSMHLIASTI
-317 FIFTGANFKNLIFI
+317 FIFTGSSFQNLIFI

-369 PVFIIVPL
+369 PIFIIVPL
-377 IVGFFNTYSSISL
+377 IVGFFNSGSSIFVIL
-390 VLSFSLISALIG
+390 LFSMISAIIG
-402 ISIAVFK
+402 VGIVAFK
-409 LKNPVLPKVRFWL
+409 LKDPVLPKVRFWL

>member
-1 MGNTQEFIKKNY
+1 
-13 VFNYVMFI
+13 MFI

-42 VASAIS
+42 VALTIS
-48 DKWYTPSLIIIIF
+48 DEWYTPALIVIIF
-61 YAIGIFSQFLTS
+61 YAVGIFSQFLTS
-73 ARRSIEQDSKR
+73 ARRNKEQDSKR
-84 AVIFWG
+84 GVIFWG
-90 ICERVGII
+90 ICERVGIV

-103 LNTYAKY
+103 LSSYSKTDM
-110 NSGFIFFII
+110 GFIYFVV
-119 AYILFVFSAGA
+119 AYVIFVFSAGA

-142 LYKYRSVF
+142 LYKFRSVF

-168 VDIKIIEEG
+168 VDRQIAE
-177 LIEGYLSGLII
+177 SGLIDGYVSGLILVI
-188 VIIITSLSMIPLLLI
+188 VITGISLIPLILI
-203 REPQSVVKPS
+203 REPQTGSKGKVKLSVS
-213 LKFSLLRLKNQLK
+213 ALLSQFK
-226 IWSKIYKNNEGLN
+226 IWKQIYRNNVGLN

-267 IPTASL
+267 IPTNRL

-281 LSQSIGSF
+281 LSQSLGSF

-295 IKIGFKYTYIL
+295 IRTGFKYTYIL
-306 GLTMHFLASGI
+306 GLSMHFIASAILITSGS
-317 FIFTGANFKNLIFI
+317 TYENLIFL

-369 PVFIIVPL
+369 PIFIIVPL
-377 IVGFFNTYSSISL
+377 LAGFFNSYSSVSVIL
-390 VLSFSLISALIG
+390 LFSMSSAAIG
-402 ISIAVFK
+402 ISIVVIK
-409 LKNPVLPKVRFWL
+409 LVDPVLPKVRFWL

>member
-1 MGNTQEFIKKNY
+1 
-13 VFNYVMFI
+13 MFI

-42 VASAIS
+42 VALILS
-48 DKWYTPSLIIIIF
+48 DKWYTPSLIVIIF
-61 YAIGIFSQFLTS
+61 YAVGIFSQFLTT
-73 ARRSIEQDSKR
+73 ARRNKEQDSKR
-84 AVIFWG
+84 GVIFWG

-98 LLALT
+98 VLALT
-103 LNTYAKY
+103 LSSYSKTDT
-110 NSGFIFFII
+110 GFIFFVV
-119 AYILFVFSAGA
+119 AYIIFVFSAGA

-142 LYKYRSVF
+142 LYKFRSVF

-168 VDIKIIEEG
+168 VDLKILEKG
-177 LIEGYLSGLII
+177 LIEGYLSGLIL
-188 VIIITSLSMIPLLLI
+188 VIAVTGFSLIPLLLI
-203 REPQSVVKPS
+203 REPQTKYRSTKKLS
-213 LKFSLLRLKNQLK
+213 LAALSSQINMWKET
-226 IWSKIYKNNEGLN
+226 YKNNVGLN

-262 ISFYD
+262 ISFYN
-267 IPTASL
+267 IPTNRL

-295 IKIGFKYTYIL
+295 IRTGFKYTYIL
-306 GLTMHFLASGI
+306 GLSMHLIASTI
-317 FIFTGANFKNLIFI
+317 FIFTGSSFQNLIFI

-369 PVFIIVPL
+369 PIFIIVPL
-377 IVGFFNTYSSISL
+377 IVGFFNSGSSIFVIL
-390 VLSFSLISALIG
+390 LFSMISAIIG
-402 ISIAVFK
+402 VWIVAFK
-409 LKNPVLPKVRFWL
+409 LKDPVLPKVRFWL